1 MTEQNTV
8 VNPAA
13 SATTAFFAAN
23 PSSTVNEA
31 VAALPALQ
39 EKDVRKFIAGAIK
52 DGTLVVTGKRP
63 QTDANGKPSR
73 GRPSNLISVG

>member
-1 MTEQNTV
+1 MTEQTAV

-13 SATTAFFAAN
+13 AATTAFFAAN
-23 PSSTVNEA
+23 PSSTVKEA
-31 VAALPALQ
+31 VAALTECA
-39 EKDVRKFIAGAIK
+39 EKDVRRFVAGALT
-52 DGTLVVTGKRP
+52 DGTLVVVGRRP